1 MRRMNIETPT
11 PPRVS
16 MADPLVNRCVEH
28 LYIEA
33 SVLDD
38 GRITEWLSTVHPG
51 IDYRV
56 VGRTLR
62 WEDGTGKWV
71 EGAELVR
78 DNYAVLKMRA
88 ERMGLKTAWAENPRT
103 LTRRIVGNIRVERR
117 EDATDD
123 RNEILV
129 ARSTVLLVRYLGDVQ
144 ELLSCERADSFV
156 DDRAAG
162 SLLLVERKVVVD
174 GEPVGLRNLSM
185 IL

>member
-1 MRRMNIETPT
+1 MNIEAPT

-16 MADPLVNRCVEH
+16 TVDSFADRCVKH
-28 LYIEA
+28 LYAEA

-56 VGRTLR
+56 VGRTLV

-78 DNYAVLKMRA
+78 DNYAVLEMRA
-88 ERMGLKTAWAENPRT
+88 QRMGLKTAWAENPRT
-103 LTRRIVGNIRVERR
+103 LTRRIVGNIRVECL
-117 EDATDD
+117 ESAPEE
-123 RNEILV
+123 RNEIFL
-129 ARSTVLLVRYLGDVQ
+129 ARSTVLLVRYLGDSQ
-144 ELLSCERADSFV
+144 ELMTCERTDTFL
-156 DDRAAG
+156 DDQAAG
-162 SLLLVERKVVVD
+162 SLLLLSRKVVVD